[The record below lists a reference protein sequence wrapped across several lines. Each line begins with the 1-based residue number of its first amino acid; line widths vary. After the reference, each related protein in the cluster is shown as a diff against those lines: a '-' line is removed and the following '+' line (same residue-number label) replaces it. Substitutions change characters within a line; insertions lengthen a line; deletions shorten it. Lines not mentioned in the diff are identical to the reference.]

1 MLLHKQ
7 WQLKTDLAKD
17 DIVNKNTSLITAIIL
32 AALLAV
38 GTVWRM
44 YMQETAFS
52 AEVREALK
60 TSEGYDQKF
69 INMVN
74 NLEDELAT
82 RASFGYIGERD
93 PMTGKKRKVILPQ
106 RRKGRIRVSPKEEV
120 DPFRLTAIIFDE
132 TERKFTAIV
141 MDGERSY
148 SIETGDIIAK
158 RRINAINDNAV
169 IMESEEYL
177 YWYDVTGA
185 KKRKKKN

>member
-1 MLLHKQ
+1 ME
-7 WQLKTDLAKD
+7 
-17 DIVNKNTSLITAIIL
+17 KNTSLIVAIIL
-32 AALLAV
+32 TAVLAV

-44 YMQETAFS
+44 YMQEASFS

-93 PMTGKKRKVILPQ
+93 PMTGKKRRVILPT
-106 RRKGRIRVSPKEEV
+106 RRKGRRTISPKEEQ

-132 TERKFTAIV
+132 TERKYTAIV

-148 SIETGDIIAK
+148 SIETGDIVAK
-158 RRINAINDNAV
+158 RRINAINDKAV
-169 IMESEEYL
+169 IMESEEFL
-177 YWYDVTGA
+177 YWYDVSGA